1 MGSHPDGARHHHRL
15 PGQPGLLSSPP
26 ASARCPQCEW
36 LAQLDHAEWNH
47 IARGE
52 TELETVDRQF
62 TELLQELR
70 VAQTGVQILFA
81 FLLGLAFTPRFPDLS
96 GAQQAIYLATLVPA
110 AVSAALLIAPVG
122 YHRTVFR
129 QRLRPQLVTTGHRYA
144 IAGLILLLLA
154 LVGAVQLAA
163 SFVLGAWASL
173 LAAAL
178 AGLFATLWFV
188 IPLVHRRQHQHQPSQ
203 PDPGPSAKSRS
214 L

>member
-1 MGSHPDGARHHHRL
+1 MGSQPDGARHHHRL
-15 PGQPGLLSSPP
+15 PAHPGLLSSPP
-26 ASARCPQCEW
+26 ASAGCPQCEW
-36 LAQLDHAEWNH
+36 LAQIDHAEWNH

-52 TELETVDRQF
+52 TELQSDDRHF

-81 FLLGLAFTPRFPDLS
+81 FLLGLAFTTRFPDL
-96 GAQQAIYLATLVPA
+96 GPGQQAVYLTTLVLS

-122 YHRTVFR
+122 YHRIVFR

-144 IAGLILLLLA
+144 VVGLVLLLLA

-163 SFVLGAWASL
+163 SFVLGAWATL

-178 AGLFATLWFV
+178 AGLFALLWFV
-188 IPLVHRRQHQHQPSQ
+188 IPLIHRIRHQHRPTQLDSDPPST
-203 PDPGPSAKSRS
+203 GGSR
-214 L
+214 